1 MLIVTGVILAN
12 ASLDIALH
20 DTFNM
25 LFYDFLIVNINNSF
39 ILPIL
44 PNNKHSTQKLNSKT
58 YIEQF
63 WVGLMDGDGSIQV
76 NHQRSKILQF
86 RLVIKLKNTIY
97 NENMLNL
104 IAENI
109 GGSVRIVN
117 EDKFVIWVVNNK
129 QKIQKI
135 IQIFT
140 KYPPMT
146 SRLRAQ
152 LRFLLECLDR
162 NDISWYLN
170 SRNNK
175 YLNSETKVLTD
186 TTYYREWLSGFI
198 EAESCFSIRENGNH
212 SFSIGQNN
220 DKYLIEFIKIYFKI
234 NAQIRQPNSPKL
246 FWSIETYSRSTLL
259 NVINHCDNYPL
270 IGQNLQSLL
279 IFKNHLNIK

>member
-1 MLIVTGVILAN
+1 
-12 ASLDIALH
+12 
-20 DTFNM
+20 M

-44 PNNKHSTQKLNSKT
+44 PNNKHYKLSSKT

-63 WVGLMDGDGSIQV
+63 WVGLMDGEGSIQV

-135 IQIFT
+135 IQIFI

-198 EAESCFSIRENGNH
+198 ETESCFSIRENGNH
-212 SFSIGQNN
+212 SFSICQNN
-220 DKYLIEFIKIYFKI
+220 DKYLIEFIKNYFKI
-234 NAQIRQPNSPKL
+234 NAQIRQPNSSKL

-279 IFKNHLNIK
+279 IFKY